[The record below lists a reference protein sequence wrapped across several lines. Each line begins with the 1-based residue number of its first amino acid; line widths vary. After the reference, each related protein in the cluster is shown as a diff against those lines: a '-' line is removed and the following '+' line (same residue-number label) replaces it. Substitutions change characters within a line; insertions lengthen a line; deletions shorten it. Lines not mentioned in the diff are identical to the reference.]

1 MSFTFNSLNCESL
14 GIYVERY
21 PDRQIPAKK
30 FTTYDVPGRSGRIYV
45 PQGINAF
52 ENVTQSYE
60 VFVKDKTTLQQ
71 KLSEIAKWLLDP
83 NEPAELRD
91 SYDSSVYRLG
101 MFLGGDDW
109 ANSLNQYGK
118 ATLSFDCGPQRYDY
132 PQTNDTFTIGSGVS
146 GGSLI
151 GTGSPKGHGYIDDPS
166 PKIMLR
172 CDTGFSVGDVATI
185 DVTDTITSE
194 TTRIKIV
201 CTTAVTNTEINIDTG
216 SGTIWLK
223 NTINGSTSDMET
235 AFAVTVTGELQRRFT
250 YQVQIDVQNESP
262 QTLKCSIDPRWYRL

>member
-1 MSFTFNSLNCESL
+1 MSFTFNSLNCETL

-21 PDRQIPAKK
+21 PDRQIPLKK

-45 PQGINAF
+45 QQGTNAF

-71 KLSEIAKWLLDP
+71 KLSVIAKWLLDP
-83 NEPAELRD
+83 NEPTELRD

-101 MFLGGDDW
+101 MFIGGEDW

-118 ATLSFDCGPQRYDY
+118 ATLSFDCSPQRYDY
-132 PQTNDTFTIGSGVS
+132 PSTVVTSTIGSGVS

-151 GTGSPKGHGYIDDPS
+151 GTGAPKGNGYIDDPS

-172 CDTGFSVGDVATI
+172 CDSGFSVGDVATI
-185 DVTDTITSE
+185 EVTDTITSE

-216 SGTIWLK
+216 SGTIWLR

-235 AFAVTVTGELQRRFT
+235 YFSVTVTGELQRRFT
-250 YQVQIDVQNESP
+250 YQVSIDVQNEST
-262 QTLKCSIDPRWYRL
+262 QTIKCSIDPRWYRL